1 MTSTQTSLDPGTRI
15 RLTYPV
21 YDEAWAHLGLL
32 FTHVTAGTIG
42 IVSKDGQRV
51 LFRNGTRCW
60 LSRVSFELV
69 LAQELPE

>member
-1 MTSTQTSLDPGTRI
+1 MPSPQTTLGPGTRI

-32 FTHVTAGTIG
+32 FAHVAVGTTG

-51 LFRNGTRCW
+51 LFRNGTRCR

-69 LAQELPE
+69 SAQ